1 MRAVLDAE
9 AVVTNVFISHTDVD
23 AGWADR
29 ICQWLAHDGHAV
41 FLDHDLHDGVAAGE
55 DWEARLYE
63 RLRWADVVV
72 CVVTPAYA
80 RSIWCAA
87 EIGAA
92 RAQGSELIPVRVTS
106 DPVEHPLLT
115 LKQYVDVMRDQVEA
129 RGRLRSRLGV
139 IDGGGGRGWP
149 DGTSP
154 YPGLRPFELGFRRVF
169 FGRGREITQIAER
182 LRSRAERAAPAVLTV
197 VGPSGC
203 GKSSLIRAGL
213 LPRIAGEDSWLALS
227 PMVPGTDP
235 IGNLIRALAVVIRER
250 RLPLEV
256 TMLRQSL
263 TRDGLKGISTDLLLA
278 AEVQSDCKLLV
289 VIDQFEELLT
299 QTAPSELAAFAGMIA
314 PALGGPVQVLATL
327 RPEFLDPLAKDP
339 DLSKL
344 ARRIYE
350 IRPLDSE
357 ALRSVIEEP
366 ARVAGLSFE
375 EDLVGRLLTDTG
387 GGDAL
392 PLLAFTL
399 EQLAHGTARGDQLTQ
414 QRYDDIGGVQGALR
428 RQADAALQ
436 DACSTTGV
444 TRDRVMSALLGL
456 VAIDE
461 QNRPTKRR
469 DAFSSAIAE
478 ELQPFVT
485 RRLLTTEADGER
497 TSISVAHEAFLVNWP
512 PLKTEIDAQA
522 AALRARKVVEN
533 DARDWVASGRDEAAL
548 MQGPKLAKAEAELLT
563 QNSDGAVLRT
573 QRLRA
578 LPWWP
583 HHRRLVPGVDLNDTG
598 RDFLQASIRADQSRR
613 RRLASLVIAVV
624 LVLAITAAIA
634 VVRSFQ
640 ASQARDQAQAN
651 QRTAIAQKLVA
662 QAKGMLAGQP
672 GGDQRALQQI
682 LAAGR
687 LAGPDDAAVS
697 GALYNAI
704 VQRSRTFK
712 IIAGPTST
720 VADVAFSPDGHRL
733 ASANGDK
740 TVRLW
745 DADTGQPIGA
755 PLTGHM
761 AEVLGVAFSP
771 DGHRLASAGADS
783 TVRLWDADTGRQI
796 GAPLTGH
803 TYEVY
808 DVAFSPDGHRL
819 ASANGDKT
827 VRLWNADTGQ
837 PIGAPLT
844 GHTGAVTSVAFSPD
858 GHRLASTSDDATVR
872 LWNADTGKPIEPPF
886 KGHTGTTHRVAFSP
900 DGHRLASTSDD
911 TTVRLWNADTG
922 KPIEPPLTGHT
933 DCGVRCGVQPRRPPA
948 GQRQSRR
955 HRAAVGP
962 QHRPFPRRP
971 RDRSCQHGVQ
981 FGVQPRRPPIGRRQP
996 RGRRQGVGV
1005 ERRHR
1010 RAHRPHRSRVRCGVQ
1025 RRRASAGQRQ
1035 SRRHGAAVER
1045 RHRRTNRATAHRP
1058 HRRGLGCGIQP
1069 RRASAGQRRC

>member
-1 MRAVLDAE
+1 MRE
-9 AVVTNVFISHTDVD
+9 AVVANVFISHTDAD

-72 CVVTPAYA
+72 CVVTPSYA
-80 RSIWCAA
+80 RSVWCAA

-92 RAQGSELIPVRVTS
+92 RTQGSELIPVRATT

-115 LKQYVDVMRDQVEA
+115 LKQYIDVMRDQAEA
-129 RGRLRSRLGV
+129 RERLRSRLSV

-154 YPGLRPFELGFRRVF
+154 YPGLRPFELGQRRVF

-182 LRSRAERAAPAVLTV
+182 LRSRAERAAPAILTV

-203 GKSSLIRAGL
+203 GKSSLIRAGV

-235 IGNLIRALAVVIRER
+235 TGNLIRALAAVTRER
-250 RLPLEV
+250 RLPLDV
-256 TMLRQSL
+256 TTLRQSL

-278 AEVQSDCKLLV
+278 AEAESECKLLV

-299 QTAPSELAAFAGMIA
+299 QTAPSERAAFAATIA

-339 DLSKL
+339 DLAKL

-350 IRPLDSE
+350 IRPLDPD

-366 ARVAGLSFE
+366 ASVAGLSFE
-375 EDLVGRLLTDTG
+375 EDLVSRLVTDTG

-399 EQLAHGTARGDQLTQ
+399 EQLAHGTTRGDQLTQ

-436 DACSTTGV
+436 DACSTGATP
-444 TRDRVMSALLGL
+444 DRAMSALLSL
-456 VAIDE
+456 VTIDE
-461 QNRPTKRR
+461 QGRPTKRR
-469 DAFSSAIAE
+469 KEFSSAIAE

-497 TSISVAHEAFLVNWP
+497 TSISVAHEAFLANWP

-522 AALRARKVVEN
+522 TALRARRVVEN

-548 MQGPKLAKAEAELLT
+548 LQGPKLAKVEAELLT
-563 QNSDGAVLRT
+563 PNSDGARGRKR
-573 QRLRA
+573 RLRA

-583 HHRRLVPGVDLNDTG
+583 SHRRLVTGVDLNDTG
-598 RDFLQASIRADQSRR
+598 REFLEASIRAYQSRR
-613 RRLASLVIAVV
+613 RRVASLVIAVI
-624 LVLAITAAIA
+624 LVLAMTAAIA

-640 ASQARDQAQAN
+640 ASDARDQAQAN
-651 QRTAIAQKLVA
+651 LRTAIAQKLIA

-687 LAGPDDAAVS
+687 LAVPDDAAVS
-697 GALYNAI
+697 SAFYNAV
-704 VQRSRTFK
+704 VQRARTFK
-712 IIAGPTST
+712 IITGHTST
-720 VADVAFSPDGHRL
+720 VAGVAFSPDGHRL
-733 ASANGDK
+733 ASASWDE

-745 DADTGQPIGA
+745 DADTGQPIGL
-755 PLTGHM
+755 PLTGHT
-761 AEVLGVAFSP
+761 AAVLGVAFSP

-783 TVRLWDADTGRQI
+783 TVRLWNADTGQPI
-796 GAPLTGH
+796 GPPLTGH
-803 TYEVY
+803 TGAVLG
-808 DVAFSPDGHRL
+808 VAFSPDGHRL
-819 ASANGDKT
+819 ASASADTT

-837 PIGAPLT
+837 PIG
-844 GHTGAVTSVAFSPD
+844 
-858 GHRLASTSDDATVR
+858 
-872 LWNADTGKPIEPPF
+872 
-886 KGHTGTTHRVAFSP
+886 
-900 DGHRLASTSDD
+900 
-911 TTVRLWNADTG
+911 
-922 KPIEPPLTGHT
+922 
-933 DCGVRCGVQPRRPPA
+933 
-948 GQRQSRR
+948 
-955 HRAAVGP
+955 
-962 QHRPFPRRP
+962 
-971 RDRSCQHGVQ
+971 
-981 FGVQPRRPPIGRRQP
+981 
-996 RGRRQGVGV
+996 
-1005 ERRHR
+1005 
-1010 RAHRPHRSRVRCGVQ
+1010 HRSP
-1025 RRRASAGQRQ
+1025 
-1035 SRRHGAAVER
+1035 
-1045 RHRRTNRATAHRP
+1045 ATPAR
-1058 HRRGLGCGIQP
+1058 
-1069 RRASAGQRRC
+1069 